1 MFLKRKCECCKHFSK
16 NNELDRNKER
26 PEIGVCHGYSAI
38 VLTHKDGKAC
48 GRFNL
53 APEEEK

>member
-1 MFLKRKCECCKHFSK
+1 MFLKRKCGYCKNFSK

-48 GRFNL
+48 GRFQL
-53 APEEEK
+53 APGEEK